1 MKRIAVLQSNF
12 IPWKGYFDLIAKVD
26 SFILYDDMQFTR
38 RDWRNRNKI
47 KTSKGAEWVTI
58 PVSVKGKYFQA
69 INQTVV
75 SDPLWGKKIWKTIQF
90 NYSASPY
97 FEVLAP
103 LLQDS
108 FINPES
114 IYLSNINRDLISKIN
129 SYLGISTEI
138 RDSREFDL
146 RGDKSERLLNLVR
159 DAGGDSYVSGPA
171 AKEYLDTGL
180 FLEGGVEVEWFDY
193 SGYECYPQLWG
204 EFIHEVTI
212 LDLLFNCGP
221 GSRDYLKM

>member
-12 IPWKGYFDLIAKVD
+12 IPWKGYFDLIAHVD
-26 SFILYDDMQFTR
+26 CFILYDDMQYTR

-47 KTSKGAEWVTI
+47 KTSKGTEWVTI
-58 PVSVKGKYFQA
+58 PVSVKGKYFQP

-75 SDPLWGKKIWKTIQF
+75 SDPQWGNKIWKTIQF
-90 NYSASPY
+90 NYSNAPY
-97 FEVLAP
+97 FEVLATI
-103 LLQDS
+103 LQDS
-108 FINPES
+108 FIDPKS
-114 IYLSNINRDLISKIN
+114 SYLSEINQTLITKVN
-129 SYLGISTEI
+129 AYLGINTEI

-146 RGDKSERLLNLVR
+146 RGDKSERLLNLVL

-171 AKEYLDTGL
+171 AKKYLDSDL
-180 FLEGGVEVEWFDY
+180 FIHRGVEVEWFDY

-221 GSRDYLKM
+221 DSRYYLKM